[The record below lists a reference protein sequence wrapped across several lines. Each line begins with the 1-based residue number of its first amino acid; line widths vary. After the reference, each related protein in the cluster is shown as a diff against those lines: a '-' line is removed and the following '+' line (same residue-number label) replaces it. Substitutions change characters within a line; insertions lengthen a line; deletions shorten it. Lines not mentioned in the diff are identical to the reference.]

1 MKRLDTYM
9 RDISAA
15 SFARYG
21 FGHGELLARWP
32 EVIGEELARHC
43 EPERIKWP
51 RGGNKQAEQTGGT
64 LHVRA
69 EPGRALD
76 VQYQAPRMLERI
88 GQFLGHGAIVAV
100 KVTQGPLKRPKSLAE
115 KPIQISEA
123 DREKLEARLSP
134 VADDGLKQALLRLG
148 QGVLSGKHGS
158 PQEQ

>member
-51 RGGNKQAEQTGGT
+51 RAATKQAERTGGT

-88 GQFLGHGAIVAV
+88 GQFLGHGAIAAV
-100 KVTQGPLKRPKSLAE
+100 KVTQGPLRRSKPLTN
-115 KPIQISEA
+115 KPIQLSKT
-123 DREKLEARLSP
+123 DRERLEARLAP
-134 VADDGLKQALLRLG
+134 VADDGLKQALMRLG
-148 QGVLSGKHGS
+148 QGVLSAKPGS

>member
-1 MKRLDTYM
+1 MERLDTYM
-9 RDISAA
+9 RDLSAA

-32 EVIGEELARHC
+32 EILGEDLARHC

-51 RGGNKQAEQTGGT
+51 RVGKGQAGRRGGT

-76 VQYQAPRMLERI
+76 LQYQAPRVLERI
-88 GQFLGHGAIVAV
+88 AQFMGHGAITAIRI
-100 KVTQGPLKRPKSLAE
+100 TQAPLKRAKALHAQ
-115 KPIQISEA
+115 PISISEA
-123 DREKLEARLSP
+123 DLAKLDAKLSP
-134 VADDGLKQALLRLG
+134 VADEGLKQALLRLG
-148 QGVLSGKHGS
+148 QGVLSAKSGS